1 MMVFV
6 RVSAMLAIF
15 PIFSSAN
22 IPIQLRIALGA
33 LVAFLVSTSVPPLPS
48 APVGFGG
55 LVALLAMEV
64 CIGLLL
70 GFISRMIFYALDAAG
85 NVVATEI
92 GLMLSA
98 DFNPLSGVR
107 SDAPSML
114 LNYLAVVL
122 FFTFDM
128 HHWFLLALQKSY
140 NLVPIG
146 AARLSEA
153 LFNDVVARTAGIF
166 VVAVQISAPVIAV
179 SFIVTLVFSI
189 LGRAVPQMNVF
200 GESFAFRILAGLA
213 VFGLTLNLTAQHIS
227 NYLHRLPEDVLHVA
241 QLLGVG

>member
-1 MMVFV
+1 MVFV

-15 PIFSSAN
+15 PVFSSDN
-22 IPIQLRIALGA
+22 IPIQIRIGLAA
-33 LVAFLVSTSVPPLPS
+33 LVAYLVSVALPPLPIADLS
-48 APVGFGG
+48 FGAIIG
-55 LVALLAMEV
+55 LLVMEV

-85 NVVATEI
+85 NIVATEI

-98 DFNPLSGVR
+98 DFNPMSGVR
-107 SDAPSML
+107 SDAPGML
-114 LNYLAVVL
+114 LNYLAIVL
-122 FFTFDM
+122 FFSFDL
-128 HHWFLLALQKSY
+128 HHWFLIALQRSY

-146 AARLSEA
+146 AARISEV
-153 LFNDVVARTAGIF
+153 LFRDVVSRTGGIF
-166 VVAVQISAPVIAV
+166 IVAIQISAPIIAV
-179 SFIVTLVFSI
+179 SFIVTLVFSV

-227 NYLHRLPEDVLHVA
+227 NYLHRLPEDLLRVA
-241 QLLGVG
+241 QFLRLG

>member
-1 MMVFV
+1 MVFV
-6 RVSAMLAIF
+6 RISAMLAIF

-33 LVAFLVSTSVPPLPS
+33 LVAYLVSASLPALPS
-48 APVGFGG
+48 APIGLGG
-55 LVALLAMEV
+55 LVALLVMEV

-107 SDAPSML
+107 SDAPGML

-128 HHWFLLALQKSY
+128 HHWFLLALQRSY

-146 AARLSEA
+146 AARLSEG
-153 LFNDVVARTAGIF
+153 LFHDVVARTAGIF
-166 VVAVQISAPVIAV
+166 VVAVQIAAPVIAV
-179 SFIVTLVFSI
+179 SFIVTLVFSV

-200 GESFAFRILAGLA
+200 GESFAFRILAGLT

-227 NYLHRLPEDVLHVA
+227 NYLHRLPEDVLRMA
-241 QLLGVG
+241 QLLRMG

>member
-1 MMVFV
+1 MLVFV
-6 RVSAMLAIF
+6 RVGAMLAIF
-15 PIFSSAN
+15 PVFSSTN
-22 IPIQLRIALGA
+22 IPVQLRIALGA
-33 LVAFLVSTSVPPLPS
+33 LVAYLVSASLPPLS
-48 APVGFGG
+48 TAPLGFGG
-55 LVALLAMEV
+55 LIGLFVMEV
-64 CIGLLL
+64 GIGLLL

-85 NVVATEI
+85 NVLATEI

-107 SDAPSML
+107 SDAPGML

-128 HHWFLLALQKSY
+128 HHLFLLALQRSY

-146 AARLSEA
+146 AARLSEI
-153 LFNDVVARTAGIF
+153 LFHDVVARTAGIF
-166 VVAVQISAPVIAV
+166 VIAVQISAPVIAV
-179 SFIVTLVFSI
+179 SFIVTLVFSV

-200 GESFAFRILAGLA
+200 GESFAFRILASLT

-227 NYLHRLPEDVLHVA
+227 NYLQRLPEDVLRVA
-241 QLLGVG
+241 QLLGAG

>member
-22 IPIQLRIALGA
+22 IPVQLRIGLGA
-33 LVAFLVSTSVPPLPS
+33 LVAYLVSASLPPLPA
-48 APVGFGG
+48 APSGFGG
-55 LVALLAMEV
+55 LVGLLVMEV
-64 CIGLLL
+64 CVGLLL

-85 NVVATEI
+85 NVIATEI

-107 SDAPSML
+107 SDVPGMM
-114 LNYLAVVL
+114 LNYLAIVL

-128 HHWFLLALQKSY
+128 HHWFLLAFQRSY
-140 NLVPIG
+140 NLVPLG
-146 AARLSEA
+146 AARLSEVM
-153 LFNDVVARTAGIF
+153 FNDVVARTAGIF

-179 SFIVTLVFSI
+179 SFIVTLVFSV

-200 GESFAFRILAGLA
+200 GESFAFRILAGLT
-213 VFGLTLNLTAQHIS
+213 VFGLTLNLMAQHIS
-227 NYLHRLPEDVLHVA
+227 NYLRRLPEDVLRVA
-241 QLLGVG
+241 QLLGAG

>member
-15 PIFSSAN
+15 PVFSSTN
-22 IPIQLRIALGA
+22 FPVQLRIALGA
-33 LVAFLVSTSVPPLPS
+33 LVAYLVSASLPPLPT
-48 APVGFGG
+48 APLGFGG
-55 LVALLAMEV
+55 LVVLLVMEV

-107 SDAPSML
+107 SDAPGMI
-114 LNYLAVVL
+114 LNYLAIVL
-122 FFTFDM
+122 FFSFDM
-128 HHWFLLALQKSY
+128 HHWFLLALQRSY

-146 AARLSEA
+146 AARLSEV
-153 LFNDVVARTAGIF
+153 LFHDVVARTAGIF

-179 SFIVTLVFSI
+179 SFIVTLVFSV

-200 GESFAFRILAGLA
+200 GESFAFRILAGLT

-227 NYLHRLPEDVLHVA
+227 NYLRRLPEDVLRVA
-241 QLLGVG
+241 QLLGAG